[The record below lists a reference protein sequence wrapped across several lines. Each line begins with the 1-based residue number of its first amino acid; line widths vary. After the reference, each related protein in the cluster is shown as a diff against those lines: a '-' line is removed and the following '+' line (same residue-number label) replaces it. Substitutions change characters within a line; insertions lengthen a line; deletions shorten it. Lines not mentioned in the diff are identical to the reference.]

1 MFDCLREVIN
11 TGDYDSD
18 AARTVYDN
26 HKQWLMYTW
35 PKYSPEAHIGLAQTY
50 VADERF
56 AKYYNDRLEV
66 NGVEVLRDIIVKYAN

>member
-1 MFDCLREVIN
+1 MKCSN
-11 TGDYDSD
+11 
-18 AARTVYDN
+18 DN

-35 PKYSPEAHIGLAQTY
+35 STYSPEAHIGLAQMY

-66 NGVEVLRDIIVKYAN
+66 NGVEVLKDIIEKYAN